1 LRGHLRRIWSERE
14 GGGTLRQQLL
24 GVQATLSE
32 VGSEPLEAGAAV
44 HTVGRQR
51 NGVGQRHNGAGRK
64 RNGVG
69 QRGIEVGRRRNGV
82 GRRCIE
88 VGQRRIR
95 VGQRRTEAERQRN
108 RVGKQRNGH
117 GRERP
122 LADTI
127 APMPLHSF
135 RLLLH
140 QPAVRALI
148 AAADGVEL
156 HLVGGALRDRALG
169 LPVHDFDAVV
179 SGRGKEISERLAE
192 ILPARLV
199 LLGGKEFAAY
209 RLVGED
215 VVVDIWDRA
224 GTSLHQ
230 DLARRDFTVNSFAF
244 DLRTQEI
251 SDPFNGLSD
260 LGRRT
265 LRATTSESFSGD
277 PLRVLRLPRLLLKL
291 PGFTAEPDTLLLARR
306 SAPGLSEVAA
316 ERVRDELALL
326 FGDPDAARGL
336 TLLMELDLYPGLW
349 LGRPG
354 EPGRPGLALAEIGA
368 LPEAIRELRGGV
380 DTRIACLA
388 SLFANLPEPS
398 PTIALERFRDA
409 GYLTR
414 SMAADIARLLELPGL
429 PEDEISRRRFLH
441 RTGTLWPTAAA
452 YLSTQA
458 AAHGRPWRPALA
470 PLVDLARREGA
481 TLIDPPRLLGGAEV
495 QEILGIPPGPGVG
508 RALGA
513 VLAAQVDGKVRT
525 REEAVAL
532 LRAM

>member
-1 LRGHLRRIWSERE
+1 
-14 GGGTLRQQLL
+14 
-24 GVQATLSE
+24 
-32 VGSEPLEAGAAV
+32 
-44 HTVGRQR
+44 
-51 NGVGQRHNGAGRK
+51 
-64 RNGVG
+64 
-69 QRGIEVGRRRNGV
+69 
-82 GRRCIE
+82 
-88 VGQRRIR
+88 
-95 VGQRRTEAERQRN
+95 
-108 RVGKQRNGH
+108 
-117 GRERP
+117 
-122 LADTI
+122 
-127 APMPLHSF
+127 MPLHSF

-148 AAADGVEL
+148 ATTEEVTEGVEL
-156 HLVGGALRDRALG
+156 HIEVHLVGGVLRDRALG

-179 SGRGKEISERLAE
+179 SGRGREISERLAE
-192 ILPARLV
+192 TLPARLV

-209 RLVGED
+209 RLVGEE

-244 DLRTQEI
+244 DLRTQEL
-251 SDPFNGLSD
+251 SDPFNGLGD

-277 PLRVLRLPRLLLKL
+277 PLRVLRLPRLLLRL

-306 SAPGLSEVAA
+306 SAAGLSEVAA
-316 ERVRDELALL
+316 ERVRDELSLL

-354 EPGRPGLALAEIGA
+354 EPGRPGLALVEVGA
-368 LPEAIRELRGGV
+368 LPEAIRELRDRAPHVAAQV
-380 DTRIACLA
+380 DARIARLA

-398 PTIALERFRDA
+398 PLAVLERFRDA

-414 SMAADIARLLELPGL
+414 STAADVARLLELPGL
-429 PEDEISRRRFLH
+429 PDDEIGRRRFLH
-441 RTGTLWPTAAA
+441 RAGELWPTAAA
-452 YLSTQA
+452 FLSTRA
-458 AAHGRPWRPALA
+458 AAHGLHWRPALA

-481 TLIDPPRLLGGAEV
+481 NLIDPPRLLGGAEV
-495 QEILGIPPGPGVG
+495 QQILGILPGPGVG
-508 RALGA
+508 RALEA

-525 REEAVAL
+525 KEEAVAL
-532 LRAM
+532 VRALL

>member
-1 LRGHLRRIWSERE
+1 
-14 GGGTLRQQLL
+14 
-24 GVQATLSE
+24 
-32 VGSEPLEAGAAV
+32 
-44 HTVGRQR
+44 
-51 NGVGQRHNGAGRK
+51 
-64 RNGVG
+64 
-69 QRGIEVGRRRNGV
+69 
-82 GRRCIE
+82 
-88 VGQRRIR
+88 
-95 VGQRRTEAERQRN
+95 
-108 RVGKQRNGH
+108 
-117 GRERP
+117 
-122 LADTI
+122 
-127 APMPLHSF
+127 MPLHSF

-148 AAADGVEL
+148 AAAEGVEL
-156 HLVGGALRDRALG
+156 HLVGGVLRDRALG

-179 SGRGKEISERLAE
+179 SGRGREISERLAE

-215 VVVDIWDRA
+215 VVVDVWDRA

-244 DLRTQEI
+244 DLRTQEV
-251 SDPFNGLSD
+251 SDPFNGLGD

-277 PLRVLRLPRLLLKL
+277 PLRVLRLPRLLLRL

-306 SAPGLSEVAA
+306 SAAGLSEVAA
-316 ERVRDELALL
+316 ERVRDELSLL

-354 EPGRPGLALAEIGA
+354 EPGRSGLALAEVGA
-368 LPEAIRELRGGV
+368 LPEAIRELRDRAPHVAAQV
-380 DTRIACLA
+380 DGRIARLA
-388 SLFANLPEPS
+388 SLFANLPEPH
-398 PTIALERFRDA
+398 PLTTLERFRDA

-414 SMAADIARLLELPGL
+414 STAADVARLLELPGL
-429 PEDEISRRRFLH
+429 PEDEIGRRRFLH
-441 RTGTLWPTAAA
+441 RTGTLWATAAA
-452 YLSTQA
+452 FLSTRA
-458 AAHGRPWRPALA
+458 AAHGRSWRPALA

-481 TLIDPPRLLGGAEV
+481 TLLDPPRLLDGAEV
-495 QEILGIPPGPGVG
+495 QQILGIPPGPEVG

-532 LRAM
+532 LRSLVEPSPPSPLPAAHPDPRERGA

>member
-1 LRGHLRRIWSERE
+1 
-14 GGGTLRQQLL
+14 
-24 GVQATLSE
+24 
-32 VGSEPLEAGAAV
+32 
-44 HTVGRQR
+44 
-51 NGVGQRHNGAGRK
+51 
-64 RNGVG
+64 
-69 QRGIEVGRRRNGV
+69 
-82 GRRCIE
+82 
-88 VGQRRIR
+88 
-95 VGQRRTEAERQRN
+95 
-108 RVGKQRNGH
+108 
-117 GRERP
+117 
-122 LADTI
+122 
-127 APMPLHSF
+127 MPLHSF

-148 AAADGVEL
+148 AAAEGVEV
-156 HLVGGALRDRALG
+156 HLVGGVLRDRALG

-209 RLVGED
+209 RLVGEE

-230 DLARRDFTVNSFAF
+230 DLARRDFTINSFAF
-244 DLRTQEI
+244 DLRTQEVA
-251 SDPFNGLSD
+251 DPFNGIGD
-260 LGRRT
+260 LDRRI

-277 PLRVLRLPRLLLKL
+277 PLRVLRLPRLLLRL
-291 PGFTAEPDTLLLARR
+291 PRFTAEPDTLLLARR
-306 SAPGLSEVAA
+306 SASGLSEVAA
-316 ERVRDELALL
+316 ERVRDELSLL
-326 FGDPDAARGL
+326 FGHPDAARGL
-336 TLLMELDLYPGLW
+336 TLLMEMDLYPGLW

-354 EPGRPGLALAEIGA
+354 EPGRPGHALAELGA
-368 LPEAIRELRGGV
+368 LPEAIRELRDRAPHVAAQV
-380 DTRIACLA
+380 DARIARMA
-388 SLFANLPEPS
+388 SLFANLPVPS
-398 PTIALERFRDA
+398 LERFRDA

-429 PEDEISRRRFLH
+429 PEDEIGRRRFLH

-452 YLSTQA
+452 FLSARA
-458 AAHGRPWRPALA
+458 AAHGLHWRPALA

-495 QEILGIPPGPGVG
+495 QQILGIPPGPGVG
-508 RALGA
+508 RALEA

-532 LRAM
+532 LRTM